1 MTDAV
6 CTAACLWFVTAFAF
20 SCSADGPGVMRGE
33 TRRRLASYCTLL
45 LHFPW
50 PAAKSPSSG
59 LRGKQNRSCFLL
71 LVFSLLWSFHGISK
85 IGEWGRGMSENVCW
99 KTPPSLCHVVD
110 FSQCLRVWSRVFQL
124 TVLPSTYT
132 LRSRIPFV
140 KIISWSRHTCLCWFS
155 SNPSITR

>member
-1 MTDAV
+1 MSLISYSHHLQLGRWRTR
-6 CTAACLWFVTAFAF
+6 CHEIRCGQQL
-20 SCSADGPGVMRGE
+20 
-33 TRRRLASYCTLL
+33 TRRRLSSYCTLL

-50 PAAKSPSSG
+50 PAAKSLGSG

-85 IGEWGRGMSENVCW
+85 IRRGGWGMSENVCW

-110 FSQCLRVWSRVFQL
+110 CSQCMRVWSRVFQPM
-124 TVLPSTYT
+124 VLPSTYT

-140 KIISWSRHTCLCWFS
+140 KIISSSRHTCLCWCS
-155 SNPSITR
+155 SNPAITC